1 MITILII
8 ILRESRTQQQQPINT
23 NNFNGLPIMPSA
35 KTAAIQKSDFTKIIL
50 IFVLFLSQSIW
61 ITNPAQATNQA
72 TIDRTKKI
80 VMMLN
85 IAAKEFEEGIV
96 DGKIAVAAEYE
107 ESQVFLQQAIER
119 FERISSEITDT
130 QKAESL
136 KNRLSNM
143 MTMVK
148 DKINSQLLW
157 KEVNSINS
165 ELLATFNIEINKTP
179 ITPVSLGNGKKI
191 FENSCSVC
199 HGLQGHGDG
208 PMASQFNP
216 SPAVL
221 SNPKLTGDANTTAYD
236 NFEVINVGI
245 ANTAMMS
252 WAEVLSEN
260 EIWDVT
266 YYLRTFS
273 NINVQLPP
281 VNMEVAALESS
292 IDSTSGLAEQVVNQ
306 VRDLLEKSLSIYKAG
321 QVDDAAE
328 MAFDAYLVYEKI
340 ESNLITKDKSLGVSL
355 ESAFSR
361 YRGEIKRSAPFE
373 HVESL
378 SKEINLDLAKG
389 LELLKSEVGFTGMF
403 FQSFSIIV
411 REGFEAILII
421 AALIAFL
428 IKSRN
433 QARVKS
439 VHIGV
444 VVGILASFATAY
456 IIHEVLHLSM
466 GSQELLEGWI
476 MMVAVAVLFW
486 VSYWLVSKIDNKKWQ
501 EYINK
506 QMRGALSKGNA
517 FSLGAV
523 AFISVYRE
531 GFETVLFYKALYLYA
546 EDATAGIIPGF
557 LAGCVVLAGVFYLI
571 NTLGMR
577 IPLKWFFGFTSVL
590 LYYMAF
596 TFMGKGLH
604 ELQMGEQLSMSAAN
618 FLPSISWLGMYPTW
632 ETFIGQG
639 VLFGAFVFALI
650 YTFIIKAELGAT
662 QLKEETS
669 QLQSNISQVHDLVE
683 HISHHAKRCEVF
695 LKDTPDQDLQELS
708 GHLKEIDIKIHELFG
723 HVKYVENQLQD
734 EYEKLAKQGFQ
745 AKQN

>member
-1 MITILII
+1 
-8 ILRESRTQQQQPINT
+8 
-23 NNFNGLPIMPSA
+23 MPSA
-35 KTAAIQKSDFTKIIL
+35 KATMIQKPNFTKITL
-50 IFVLFLSQSIW
+50 IFALFLSQSIW
-61 ITNPAQATNQA
+61 ILSPVQAGNQA
-72 TIDRTKKI
+72 AIDKTKKI

-85 IAAKEFEEGIV
+85 IAAKEFEEGVV
-96 DGKIAVAAEYE
+96 DGKIVVAPEYE
-107 ESQVFLQQAIER
+107 ESQIFLQQAIKR
-119 FERISSEITDT
+119 FERISPEITDP
-130 QKAESL
+130 QKAENL
-136 KNRLSNM
+136 KSQLIKI

-148 DKINSQLLW
+148 DKVDSQLMW

-165 ELLATFNIEINKTP
+165 ALLATFNIEINKTP

-191 FENSCSVC
+191 FENNCSVC
-199 HGLQGHGDG
+199 HGLKGHGDG
-208 PMASQFNP
+208 PMASQFDP
-216 SPAVL
+216 SPAAL
-221 SNPKLTGDANTTAYD
+221 SDPKLTGDASTTAYD

-245 ANTAMMS
+245 ANTAMIA
-252 WAEVLSEN
+252 WAGVLSEN

-273 NINVQLPP
+273 NINAQLPP
-281 VNMEVAALESS
+281 VNLEVATIESS
-292 IDSTSGLAEQVVNQ
+292 EGSMSGMAEQVVNE
-306 VRDLLEKSLSIYKAG
+306 VRGLLEKSLNVYKAG
-321 QVDDAAE
+321 EVDNAAE
-328 MAFDAYLVYEKI
+328 IAFDAYLAYEKI
-340 ESNLITKDKSLGVSL
+340 ESNLIIKDKRLGVNL
-355 ESAFSR
+355 ESTFSR
-361 YRGEIKRSAPFE
+361 YRGEIKRNAPFE
-373 HVESL
+373 HIESIN
-378 SKEINLDLAKG
+378 KEINLDLARG
-389 LELLKSEVGFTGMF
+389 LELLKSETGFTGMF

-433 QARVKS
+433 QARIKS
-439 VHIGV
+439 IHLGV
-444 VVGILASFATAY
+444 VIAILASFATAY
-456 IIHEVLHLSM
+456 IIHEVLHLNM
-466 GSQELLEGWI
+466 ASQELLEGWI
-476 MMVAVAVLFW
+476 MLVAVAVLFS

-506 QMRGALSKGNA
+506 QMRGALSKGNTLTL
-517 FSLGAV
+517 SVV

-546 EDATAGIIPGF
+546 EGATSGIIPGF

-577 IPLKWFFGFTSVL
+577 IPIKWFFGFTSVL

-604 ELQMGEQLSMSAAN
+604 ELQMGEQLTMTAAN
-618 FLPSISWLGMYPTW
+618 FLPNIPWLGIYPTW

-639 VLFGAFVFALI
+639 ALFGAFVFALI
-650 YTFIIKAELGAT
+650 YTFVIKAELGAT

-669 QLQSNISQVHDLVE
+669 QLQNNITQVHDLVE
-683 HISHHAKRCEVF
+683 HISHHAKRCEIF

-734 EYEKLAKQGFQ
+734 EFEKLAKQAFQ
-745 AKQN
+745 SKQN

>member
-1 MITILII
+1 MPHRSHNPIL
-8 ILRESRTQQQQPINT
+8 
-23 NNFNGLPIMPSA
+23 
-35 KTAAIQKSDFTKIIL
+35 
-50 IFVLFLSQSIW
+50 VLTLFFLFAQVFW
-61 ITNPAQATNQA
+61 ITNQAEATNQA

-85 IAAKEFEEGIV
+85 IAAKEFEEGVV
-96 DGKIAVAAEYE
+96 DGKVVVAPEYE

-119 FERISSEITDT
+119 FERIAPEISDPK
-130 QKAESL
+130 KADDL
-136 KNRLSNM
+136 KKKFTSM
-143 MTMVK
+143 VAMVK
-148 DKINSQLLW
+148 DKVSSQKIW
-157 KEVNSINS
+157 DEVNGINS

-179 ITPVSLGNGKKI
+179 ITPVSLTNGKKI
-191 FENSCSVC
+191 FENNCSVC
-199 HGLQGHGDG
+199 HGLKGNGDG
-208 PMASQFNP
+208 PMASQFDP

-245 ANTAMMS
+245 ANTAMIA
-252 WAEVLSEN
+252 WAGILSETQ
-260 EIWDVT
+260 IWDVT

-273 NINVQLPP
+273 NMNLQLPP
-281 VNMEVAALESS
+281 VNLELAAIESAEDTGLADQVVSEIREVLESS
-292 IDSTSGLAEQVVNQ
+292 LAT
-306 VRDLLEKSLSIYKAG
+306 YKTG
-321 QVDDAAE
+321 QVENAAE
-328 MAFDAYLVYEKI
+328 LAFDAYLAYEKI
-340 ESNLITKDKSLGVSL
+340 ESNLITKDRDLGVSL

-361 YRGEIKRSAPFE
+361 YRGEIKRNAPLE
-373 HVESL
+373 RVESL
-378 SKEINLDLAKG
+378 HKEINLDLSKG
-389 LELLKSEVGFTGMF
+389 LELLKNEVGFTGMF

-428 IKSRN
+428 VKSRN

-439 VHIGV
+439 IHIGV

-456 IIHEVLHLSM
+456 IVHEILHLSM
-466 GSQELLEGWI
+466 ASQEVLEGWI
-476 MMVAVAVLFW
+476 MLVAVGVLFW

-506 QMRGALSKGNA
+506 QMRGALSKGNT
-517 FSLGAV
+517 FTLGAV

-546 EDATAGIIPGF
+546 GDSTAGIIPGF
-557 LAGCVVLAGVFYLI
+557 LAGCVVLATIFYLI

-577 IPLKWFFGFTSVL
+577 IPIKWFFGFTSVL

-604 ELQMGEQLSMSAAN
+604 ELQMGEQISMTSAD
-618 FLPSISWLGMYPTW
+618 FLPSLSWLGMYPTW
-632 ETFIGQG
+632 ETFIGQA
-639 VLFGAFVFALI
+639 VLFGAFVFSLV

-669 QLQSNISQVHDLVE
+669 QLQGNITQVHDLVE

-734 EYEKLAKQGFQ
+734 EYEKLAKKGFES
-745 AKQN
+745 KQN

>member
-1 MITILII
+1 MATDKTTRTQKPDFNKFFLILI
-8 ILRESRTQQQQPINT
+8 
-23 NNFNGLPIMPSA
+23 
-35 KTAAIQKSDFTKIIL
+35 
-50 IFVLFLSQSIW
+50 LFLSQIFWDPNS
-61 ITNPAQATNQA
+61 AHATNQA

-85 IAAKEFEEGIV
+85 IAAKEFEEGVV
-96 DGKIAVAAEYE
+96 DGKIVVPPEYE

-119 FERISSEITDT
+119 FERIAPEISVP
-130 QKAESL
+130 QKAEQIN
-136 KNRLSNM
+136 KRLTDM
-143 MTMVK
+143 MAMVK
-148 DKINSQLLW
+148 DKVDSQLIW
-157 KEVNSINS
+157 KKVNSINS

-191 FENSCSVC
+191 FEINCSVC
-199 HGLQGHGDG
+199 HGLKGDGDG
-208 PMASQFNP
+208 PMANQFDP

-245 ANTAMMS
+245 ANTGMIA
-252 WAEVLSEN
+252 WAGVLSEN

-273 NINVQLPP
+273 NNNVQLPP
-281 VNMEVAALESS
+281 VNIELAAMESS
-292 IDSTSGLAEQVVNQ
+292 GDAEDGLAEQVVNE
-306 VRDLLEKSLSIYKAG
+306 VRGLLEKSLAIYKSG
-321 QVDDAAE
+321 QVEDAAE
-328 MAFDAYLVYEKI
+328 QAFDAYLAYEKI
-340 ESNLITKDKSLGVSL
+340 ESNLITKDKDLGISL

-361 YRGEIKRSAPFE
+361 YRGEIKRNAPLE

-378 SKEINLDLAKG
+378 NNEINLNLSRG
-389 LELLKSEVGFTGMF
+389 LELLNAEVGFSGMF
-403 FQSFSIIV
+403 IQSFSIIV

-421 AALIAFL
+421 GALIAFL
-428 IKSRN
+428 VKSRN

-439 VHIGV
+439 IHIGV
-444 VVGILASFATAY
+444 VLGILASFATAY
-456 IIHEVLHLSM
+456 IIQEVLHLSM
-466 GSQELLEGWI
+466 ASQEVLEGWI
-476 MMVAVAVLFW
+476 MLVAVAVLFW
-486 VSYWLVSKIDNKKWQ
+486 VSYWLVSKIENKKWQ

-506 QMRGALSKGNA
+506 KMRGALSKGNA
-517 FSLGAV
+517 YTLGAV

-546 EDATAGIIPGF
+546 DDTTSGIVPGF

-577 IPLKWFFGFTSVL
+577 IPIKWFFGFTSVL

-604 ELQMGEQLSMSAAN
+604 ELQMGEQLSMNAAN

-632 ETFIGQG
+632 ETFIGQA
-639 VLFGAFVFALI
+639 VLFAAFVYALV
-650 YTFIIKAELGAT
+650 YTFIVKAELGANKL
-662 QLKEETS
+662 QAETS
-669 QLQSNISQVHDLVE
+669 QLQNNITQVHDLVE

-734 EYEKLAKQGFQ
+734 EYEKLAKKAFEG
-745 AKQN
+745 K

>member
-1 MITILII
+1 MPPVETVLPHRSDNPILK
-8 ILRESRTQQQQPINT
+8 L
-23 NNFNGLPIMPSA
+23 
-35 KTAAIQKSDFTKIIL
+35 
-50 IFVLFLSQSIW
+50 VLFLLLTQVFW
-61 ITNPAQATNQA
+61 FPNQAKATNQA

-85 IAAKEFEEGIV
+85 IAAKEFEEGVV
-96 DGKIAVAAEYE
+96 DGKIVVAPEYE

-119 FERISSEITDT
+119 FERISPEISDPL
-130 QKAESL
+130 KAEEI
-136 KNRLSNM
+136 KKRFINM
-143 MTMVK
+143 MALVK
-148 DKINSQLLW
+148 SKVDSQKIW
-157 KEVNSINS
+157 EEVNAINS
-165 ELLATFNIEINKTP
+165 ELLTTFNIEINKTP
-179 ITPVSLGNGKKI
+179 ITPVSLTNGEKI
-191 FENSCSVC
+191 FENNCSVC
-199 HGLQGHGDG
+199 HGLKGNGEG
-208 PMASQFNP
+208 PMASQFAP

-245 ANTAMMS
+245 ANTAMIA
-252 WAEVLSEN
+252 WAGLLSEN
-260 EIWDVT
+260 QIWDVT

-273 NINVQLPP
+273 NANLQLPP
-281 VNMEVAALESS
+281 VNLDLAAIESS
-292 IDSTSGLAEQVVNQ
+292 EDIGLAEQVVNE
-306 VRDLLEKSLSIYKAG
+306 VREVLDRSLVTYKTG
-321 QVDDAAE
+321 QVENAAE
-328 MAFDAYLVYEKI
+328 LAFDAYLAYEKI
-340 ESNLITKDKSLGVSL
+340 ESNLITKDRDLGVNL

-361 YRGEIKRSAPFE
+361 YRGEIKRNAPLE
-373 HVESL
+373 QVESL
-378 SKEINLDLAKG
+378 HKEINLNLLKG
-389 LELLKSEVGFTGMF
+389 LELLKNEVGFTGMF

-428 IKSRN
+428 VKSRN

-439 VHIGV
+439 IHIGV

-466 GSQELLEGWI
+466 ASQEVLEGWI
-476 MMVAVAVLFW
+476 MLIAVAVLFS
-486 VSYWLVSKIDNKKWQ
+486 VSYWLVSKIDNKRWQ

-506 QMRGALSKGNA
+506 QMRGALSKGNT
-517 FSLGAV
+517 FTLGAV

-531 GFETVLFYKALYLYA
+531 GFETVLFYKALFLYA
-546 EDATAGIIPGF
+546 GDSTGGIIPGF
-557 LAGCVVLAGVFYLI
+557 LAGCVVLALIFYLI

-577 IPLKWFFGFTSVL
+577 IPIKWFFGFTSVL

-596 TFMGKGLH
+596 TFMGKGIH
-604 ELQMGEQLSMSAAN
+604 ELQMGEQISMTSADI
-618 FLPSISWLGMYPTW
+618 LPSLSWLGMYPTW
-632 ETFIGQG
+632 ETFIGQA
-639 VLFGAFVFALI
+639 VLFAAFVFALV

-669 QLQSNISQVHDLVE
+669 QLQGNITQVHDLVE

-734 EYEKLAKQGFQ
+734 EYEKLAKKAFE

>member
-1 MITILII
+1 
-8 ILRESRTQQQQPINT
+8 
-23 NNFNGLPIMPSA
+23 MPSA
-35 KTAAIQKSDFTKIIL
+35 KSTTTLKSNYAKIIL
-50 IFVLFLSQSIW
+50 IFVLFLTQSIC
-61 ITNPAQATNQA
+61 IAAPAHATNQA

-85 IAAKEFEEGIV
+85 IAGKEFEEGVV
-96 DGKIAVAAEYE
+96 DGKIVVAAEYE

-119 FERISSEITDT
+119 FERISPEITDT
-130 QKAESL
+130 QKAEGL
-136 KNRLSNM
+136 KNKLNNM
-143 MTMVK
+143 MAMVK
-148 DKINSQLLW
+148 DKVDSQLMW

-165 ELLATFNIEINKTP
+165 ELLKTFNIEINKTP
-179 ITPVSLGNGKKI
+179 ITPVSLANGKKI
-191 FENSCSVC
+191 FENNCSIC
-199 HGLQGHGDG
+199 HGAKGHGDG
-208 PMASQFNP
+208 PMASQFDP

-245 ANTAMMS
+245 ANTAMIA
-252 WAEVLSEN
+252 WAEVLSET

-273 NINVQLPP
+273 NINLQLPP

-292 IDSTSGLAEQVVNQ
+292 TDSTSGMAEQVVNQ
-306 VRDLLEKSLSIYKAG
+306 VQALLEKSLSIYKAG
-321 QVDDAAE
+321 KVDDAAE
-328 MAFDAYLVYEKI
+328 IAFDAYLVYEKI

-373 HVESL
+373 HVDSL
-378 SKEINLDLAKG
+378 NKEINLKLAKG

-428 IKSRN
+428 VKSRN
-433 QARVKS
+433 QARVKTI
-439 VHIGV
+439 HIGV

-456 IIHEVLHLSM
+456 IVHEVLHLNM
-466 GSQELLEGWI
+466 ASQELLEGWI
-476 MMVAVAVLFW
+476 MLVAVAVLFW
-486 VSYWLVSKIDNKKWQ
+486 VSYWLVSKIENKKWQ

-506 QMRGALSKGNA
+506 KMRGALSKGNT
-517 FSLGAV
+517 FTLGAV

-546 EDATAGIIPGF
+546 ENSTAGIIPGF

-577 IPLKWFFGFTSVL
+577 IPIKWFFGFTSVL

-604 ELQMGEQLSMSAAN
+604 ELQMGEQLSMTAAN

-639 VLFGAFVFALI
+639 VLFGAFVFALL
-650 YTFIIKAELGAT
+650 YTFIIKAELGAS

-669 QLQSNISQVHDLVE
+669 QLQSNITQVHDLVE

-708 GHLKEIDIKIHELFG
+708 GHLKEIDVKIHELFG

-745 AKQN
+745 AKQK

>member
-1 MITILII
+1 MPPVETVLPHRSDNPILK
-8 ILRESRTQQQQPINT
+8 L
-23 NNFNGLPIMPSA
+23 
-35 KTAAIQKSDFTKIIL
+35 
-50 IFVLFLSQSIW
+50 VLFLLLTQVFW
-61 ITNPAQATNQA
+61 FPNQAKATNQA

-85 IAAKEFEEGIV
+85 IAAKEFEEGVV
-96 DGKIAVAAEYE
+96 DGKIVVAPEYE

-119 FERISSEITDT
+119 FERISPEISDPL
-130 QKAESL
+130 KAEEI
-136 KNRLSNM
+136 KKRFINM
-143 MTMVK
+143 MALVK
-148 DKINSQLLW
+148 SKVDSQKIW
-157 KEVNSINS
+157 EEVNAINS
-165 ELLATFNIEINKTP
+165 ELLTTFNIEINKTP
-179 ITPVSLGNGKKI
+179 ITPVSLTNGEKI
-191 FENSCSVC
+191 FENNCSVC
-199 HGLQGHGDG
+199 HGLKGNGDG
-208 PMASQFNP
+208 PMASQFDP

-245 ANTAMMS
+245 ANTAMIA
-252 WAEVLSEN
+252 WAGLLSEN
-260 EIWDVT
+260 QIWDVT

-273 NINVQLPP
+273 NANLQLPP
-281 VNMEVAALESS
+281 VNLDLAAIESS
-292 IDSTSGLAEQVVNQ
+292 EDIGLAEQVVNE
-306 VRDLLEKSLSIYKAG
+306 VREVLDRSLVTYKTG
-321 QVDDAAE
+321 QVENAAE
-328 MAFDAYLVYEKI
+328 LAFDAYLAYEKI
-340 ESNLITKDKSLGVSL
+340 ESNLITKDRDLGVNL

-361 YRGEIKRSAPFE
+361 YRGEIKRNAPLE
-373 HVESL
+373 QVESL
-378 SKEINLDLAKG
+378 HKEINLNLLKG
-389 LELLKSEVGFTGMF
+389 LELLKNEVGFTGMF

-428 IKSRN
+428 VKSRN

-439 VHIGV
+439 IHIGV

-456 IIHEVLHLSM
+456 IVHEILHLSM
-466 GSQELLEGWI
+466 ASQEVLEGWI
-476 MMVAVAVLFW
+476 MLIAVAVLFS
-486 VSYWLVSKIDNKKWQ
+486 VSYWLVSKIDNKRWQ

-506 QMRGALSKGNA
+506 QMRGSLSKGNT
-517 FSLGAV
+517 FTLGAV

-531 GFETVLFYKALYLYA
+531 GFETVLFYKALFLYA
-546 EDATAGIIPGF
+546 GDSTGGIIPGF
-557 LAGCVVLAGVFYLI
+557 LAGCVVLALIFYLI

-577 IPLKWFFGFTSVL
+577 IPIKWFFGFTSVL

-596 TFMGKGLH
+596 TFMGKGIH
-604 ELQMGEQLSMSAAN
+604 ELQMGEQISMTSADI
-618 FLPSISWLGMYPTW
+618 LPSLSWLGMYPTW
-632 ETFIGQG
+632 ETFIGQA
-639 VLFGAFVFALI
+639 VLFAAFVFALV

-669 QLQSNISQVHDLVE
+669 QLQGNITQVHDLVE

-734 EYEKLAKQGFQ
+734 EYEKLAKKAFE

>member
-1 MITILII
+1 
-8 ILRESRTQQQQPINT
+8 
-23 NNFNGLPIMPSA
+23 MPSA
-35 KTAAIQKSDFTKIIL
+35 KSTMTQKTGFLKTLIL
-50 IFVLFLSQSIW
+50 FILFLSLNIW
-61 ITNPAQATNQA
+61 VPNLAQAINQE

-85 IAAKEFEEGIV
+85 IAAKEFEEGVV
-96 DGKIAVAAEYE
+96 DGKIVVPPEYE

-119 FERISSEITDT
+119 FERVSSEITDP
-130 QKAESL
+130 QKANNL
-136 KNRLSNM
+136 KNQLIGM

-148 DKINSQLLW
+148 EKVDSQLVW
-157 KEVNSINS
+157 SEVNNINT

-179 ITPVSLGNGKKI
+179 ITPVSLRNGKKI
-191 FENSCSVC
+191 YENNCSVC
-199 HGLQGHGDG
+199 HGLKGHGDG
-208 PMASQFNP
+208 PMASQFDP
-216 SPAVL
+216 SPAIL

-245 ANTAMMS
+245 ANTGMMA
-252 WAEVLSEN
+252 WADVLPEN

-273 NINVQLPP
+273 NNNVQLPP
-281 VNMEVAALESS
+281 VNLEVAAMESS
-292 IDSTSGLAEQVVNQ
+292 ADSGSGLAEQVVEE
-306 VRDLLEKSLSIYKAG
+306 VLGLLGKSLTLYKSG
-321 QVDDAAE
+321 QVEDAAE
-328 MAFDAYLVYEKI
+328 TSFDAYLAYEKI

-355 ESAFSR
+355 ESSFSR
-361 YRGEIKRSAPFE
+361 YRGEIKRNAPLE

-378 SKEINLDLAKG
+378 HKEINLGLAKG
-389 LELLKSEVGFTGMF
+389 LELLKNEVGFTGMF

-428 IKSRN
+428 VKSRN
-433 QARVKS
+433 QSRVKS
-439 VHIGV
+439 IHMGV

-456 IIHEVLHLSM
+456 IIQEVLHLTM
-466 GSQELLEGWI
+466 ASQEILEGWI
-476 MMVAVAVLFW
+476 MLVAVAVLFW
-486 VSYWLVSKIDNKKWQ
+486 VSYWLVSKIDNKRWQ

-506 QMRGALSKGNA
+506 QMRGALSKGNTLT
-517 FSLGAV
+517 LGFV

-546 EDATAGIIPGF
+546 GDSTSGIIPGF
-557 LAGCVVLAGVFYLI
+557 FGGCAVLAIVFYLI

-577 IPLKWFFGFTSVL
+577 IPIKWFFGFTSVL

-632 ETFIGQG
+632 ETFIGQA
-639 VLFGAFVFALI
+639 VLFGAFVFALL
-650 YTFIIKAELGAT
+650 YTFVIKAELGAT

-669 QLQSNISQVHDLVE
+669 QLQSNITQVHDLVE

-708 GHLKEIDIKIHELFG
+708 SHLKEIDIKIHELFG

-734 EYEKLAKQGFQ
+734 EYEKLAKKAFE
-745 AKQN
+745 AK